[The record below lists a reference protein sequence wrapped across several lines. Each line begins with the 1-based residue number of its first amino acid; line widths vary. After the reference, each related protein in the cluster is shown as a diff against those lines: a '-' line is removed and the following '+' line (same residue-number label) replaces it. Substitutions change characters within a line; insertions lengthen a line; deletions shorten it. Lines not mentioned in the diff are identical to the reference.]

1 MTHKPVISPDHEDAA
16 FSAGNGW
23 RYGLLG
29 LPLAFVALPLYV
41 ILPNHYAREFGMP
54 LATLGLVLL
63 LARLFDAFTD
73 PLLGKLSDKLFARS
87 AKAVLTFGGIAG
99 VFLAAGFALLF
110 FPPLTVRQQQPMLIA
125 WAAAM
130 LLITYAAY
138 SALSIAHQSWG
149 AMLGGTEA
157 QRSRLVAWREGLG
170 LIGVIL
176 ASILPIAVGLIASTA
191 IFIIAIIVA
200 WMAWAQSVRPIP
212 SSASF
217 SSLTNTATHSA
228 THSVFK
234 PFKNAAFKRL
244 LAVFVLNGI
253 ASAVPATLILF
264 FVQDRLQAPKQME
277 AAFLGAYFVSAA
289 LAVPLWLR
297 LIKRFGL
304 AKSWLIGMVMS
315 VLIFAWAM
323 QLGNGDTTAFIVI
336 CALSGIALSADLTIP
351 SALLAGVIAD
361 AGDRGRA
368 EGAYFGWWNFATKL
382 NLALAAGLTLPLL
395 GLMGYAPG
403 TQQPQALAA
412 LTIVYCLVP
421 IAIKLVAALALY
433 MLIIRTNQEKS
444 VRVEPVETL
453 RQAQGERG

>member
-1 MTHKPVISPDHEDAA
+1 
-16 FSAGNGW
+16 
-23 RYGLLG
+23 
-29 LPLAFVALPLYV
+29 
-41 ILPNHYAREFGMP
+41 
-54 LATLGLVLL
+54 LL
-63 LARLFDAFTD
+63 LARLFDAFID

-87 AKAVLTFGGIAG
+87 TKAVLALGAIAG
-99 VFLAAGFALLF
+99 AFLAAGFVLLF
-110 FPPLTVRQQQPMLIA
+110 FPPLAVQQQQPLLIA
-125 WAAAM
+125 WAATM

-138 SALSIAHQSWG
+138 SALSISHQSWG

-157 QRSRLVAWREGLG
+157 QRSRVVAWRESLG

-176 ASILPIAVGLIASTA
+176 ASILPVAGGLIASTA
-191 IFIIAIIVA
+191 IFIIAISIAWVA
-200 WMAWAQSVRPIP
+200 WNQSVKPL
-212 SSASF
+212 ASF
-217 SSLTNTATHSA
+217 PSLTNTS

-244 LAVFVLNGI
+244 FAVFVLNGI

-277 AAFLGAYFVSAA
+277 AAFLGAYFVCAA
-289 LAVPLWLR
+289 LAVPLWLQG
-297 LIKRFGL
+297 IKRIGL
-304 AKSWLIGMVMS
+304 TKSWLLGMVLS
-315 VLIFAWAM
+315 ILVFAWAM
-323 QLGNGDTTAFIVI
+323 QLGSGDTTAFIVI

-395 GLMGYAPG
+395 GLMGYTPG
-403 TQQPQALAA
+403 TQQPQALTA

-421 IAIKLVAALALY
+421 IAIKLVAALVLY
-433 MLIIRTNQEKS
+433 MLMIHPSAQTTSSLNTART
-444 VRVEPVETL
+444 P
-453 RQAQGERG
+453 

>member
-1 MTHKPVISPDHEDAA
+1 MTTTNLATNDTA
-16 FSAGNGW
+16 FSGSNGW
-23 RYGLLG
+23 RYVLLG

-54 LATLGLVLL
+54 LATLGLLLL
-63 LARLFDAFTD
+63 LARLFDAFID
-73 PLLGKLSDKLFARS
+73 PLIGKLSDKLFTRS
-87 AKAVLTFGGIAG
+87 AKTVLAFGAVAG
-99 VFLAAGFALLF
+99 VFLALGFVLLF
-110 FPPLTVRQQQPMLIA
+110 FPPLAVRQQQALLIA
-125 WAAAM
+125 WAATM

-138 SALSIAHQSWG
+138 SALSISHQSWG
-149 AMLGGTEA
+149 AMLGGSEA
-157 QRSRLVAWREGLG
+157 ERSRLVAWREGLG

-176 ASILPIAVGLIASTA
+176 ASVLPSILPSTGGLIASTA
-191 IFIIAIIVA
+191 TFIIAIFVA
-200 WMAWAQSVRPIP
+200 WTAWTQSIKPLT
-212 SSASF
+212 
-217 SSLTNTATHSA
+217 SLKNTATHSI
-228 THSVFK
+228 FK
-234 PFKNAAFKRL
+234 PFQHIAFKRL

-277 AAFLGAYFVSAA
+277 AAFLGAYFVCAA
-289 LAVPLWLR
+289 LAVPVWLQC
-297 LIKRFGL
+297 IKRLGL
-304 AKSWLIGMVMS
+304 TRSWLLGMVLS
-315 VLIFAWAM
+315 IVIFAWAM
-323 QLGNGDTTAFIVI
+323 QLGTGDTTAFIVI

-351 SALLAGVIAD
+351 SALLAGVITD

-395 GLMGYAPG
+395 GLMGYTPG
-403 TQQPQALAA
+403 TQQPQALTA

-421 IAIKLVAALALY
+421 IAIKVVAALALY
-433 MLIIRTNQEKS
+433 LLMIRTNQAKS

>member
-1 MTHKPVISPDHEDAA
+1 MQHATLAQNEAA
-16 FSAGNGW
+16 FDASNGW

-63 LARLFDAFTD
+63 LARLFDAFID

-87 AKAVLTFGGIAG
+87 ANAILTFSAAAG
-99 VFLAAGFALLF
+99 VILAIGFVLLF
-110 FPPLTVRQQQPMLIA
+110 FPPLAIRQQQTNLIA
-125 WAAAM
+125 WATVM
-130 LLITYAAY
+130 LLVTYAAY

-149 AMLGGTEA
+149 AMLGGSEA

-176 ASILPIAVGLIASTA
+176 ASILPVAAGLIASTA
-191 IFIIAIIVA
+191 TFIIAIFIGWLA
-200 WMAWAQSVRPIP
+200 WTKSVKP
-212 SSASF
+212 SAS
-217 SSLTNTATHSA
+217 LTKTSTHSI
-228 THSVFK
+228 FK
-234 PFKNAAFKRL
+234 PFQHIDFKRL
-244 LAVFVLNGI
+244 LTVFVFNGI

-277 AAFLGAYFVSAA
+277 AAFLGAYFVCAA

-304 AKSWLIGMVMS
+304 TKSWMLGMVLS
-315 VLIFAWAM
+315 IVIFIWAM
-323 QLGNGDTTAFIVI
+323 QLGTGDTTAFIVI

-368 EGAYFGWWNFATKL
+368 EGAYFGWWNFATKI

-395 GLMGYAPG
+395 ELLGYTPG
-403 TQQPQALAA
+403 TQQPQALTA

-433 MLIIRTNQEKS
+433 ILIIRS
-444 VRVEPVETL
+444 SSS
-453 RQAQGERG
+453 AQPSLPIAKTS

>member
-1 MTHKPVISPDHEDAA
+1 MTCSPTHAQADLRA
-16 FSAGNGW
+16 FSASNGW

-63 LARLFDAFTD
+63 FARLFDAFID
-73 PLLGKLSDKLFARS
+73 PLLGKLSDRLFARS
-87 AKAVLTFGGIAG
+87 ANAILAFGALAG
-99 VFLAAGFALLF
+99 VLLAIGFVLLF
-110 FPPLTVRQQQPMLIA
+110 FPPLAVRQEQWSLIA
-125 WAAAM
+125 WATAM
-130 LLITYAAY
+130 LLVTYAAY

-149 AMLGGTEA
+149 SMLGGTEA

-176 ASILPIAVGLIASTA
+176 ASVLPSTLPSTGGLIVSIATFIVALILGWFAWEKSIQPIARKADESLNN
-191 IFIIAIIVA
+191 IF
-200 WMAWAQSVRPIP
+200 Q
-212 SSASF
+212 
-217 SSLTNTATHSA
+217 
-228 THSVFK
+228 
-234 PFKNAAFKRL
+234 PFKKIAFKRL
-244 LAVFVLNGI
+244 LTVFVFNGI

-277 AAFLGAYFVSAA
+277 AAFLGAYFICAA
-289 LAVPLWLR
+289 LAVPLWLH
-297 LIKRFGL
+297 LIKRIGL
-304 AKSWLIGMVMS
+304 ARAWLAGMVLAMA
-315 VLIFAWAM
+315 VFAWAM
-323 QLGNGDTTAFIVI
+323 QLGTGDTTAFIVI

-382 NLALAAGLTLPLL
+382 NLAMAAGLTLPLL
-395 GLMGYAPG
+395 ELLGYTPG
-403 TQQPQALAA
+403 TQQPQALEA

-421 IAIKLVAALALY
+421 IAIKIIAAMALY
-433 MLIIRTNQEKS
+433 VLIIRAPST
-444 VRVEPVETL
+444 
-453 RQAQGERG
+453 QALSPTISPTIRPTISPTIVKTP

>member
-1 MTHKPVISPDHEDAA
+1 MTTSHHINEAA
-16 FSAGNGW
+16 FSGGNGW

-63 LARLFDAFTD
+63 FARLFDAFID
-73 PLLGKLSDKLFARS
+73 PLLGKLSDRLFTRS
-87 AKAVLTFGGIAG
+87 TNAILTFGAAAG
-99 VFLAAGFALLF
+99 LFLAAGFVLLF
-110 FPPLTVRQQQPMLIA
+110 FPPLAVRQQQTSLIA
-125 WAAAM
+125 WATVM
-130 LLITYAAY
+130 LLITYASY

-176 ASILPIAVGLIASTA
+176 ASVLPSTLPPPGGLIISIAT
-191 IFIIAIIVA
+191 FIITLFLGWLAWGKSIQPVA
-200 WMAWAQSVRPIP
+200 RKSDEALSNIFQ
-212 SSASF
+212 
-217 SSLTNTATHSA
+217 
-228 THSVFK
+228 
-234 PFKNAAFKRL
+234 PFKQIAFKRL

-277 AAFLGAYFVSAA
+277 AAFLGAYFICAA
-289 LAVPLWLR
+289 LAVPFWLR
-297 LIKRFGL
+297 LIKRIGL
-304 AKSWLIGMVMS
+304 VRAWLVAMILAMAV
-315 VLIFAWAM
+315 FAWAM
-323 QLGNGDTTAFIVI
+323 QLGTGDTTAFIVI

-395 GLMGYAPG
+395 GLLGYTPG
-403 TQQPQALAA
+403 TQEPQALKA

-421 IAIKLVAALALY
+421 IALKIVAALALFVL
-433 MLIIRTNQEKS
+433 MIRAT
-444 VRVEPVETL
+444 PT
-453 RQAQGERG
+453 QAQSPSIVRTL

>member
-1 MTHKPVISPDHEDAA
+1 MTHQQVVSPAPEDAT

-41 ILPNHYAREFGMP
+41 ILPNHYAREFGLP

-63 LARLFDAFTD
+63 LARLFDAFID

-87 AKAVLTFGGIAG
+87 AKSVLTFGAIAG
-99 VFLAAGFALLF
+99 VILAAGFVMLF
-110 FPPLTVRQQQPMLIA
+110 FPPLAVRQQQPMLIT
-125 WAAAM
+125 WAAVT

-149 AMLGGTEA
+149 AMLGGTEV
-157 QRSRLVAWREGLG
+157 QRSRLVAWREALG

-176 ASILPIAVGLIASTA
+176 ASILPVAVGLIASTA
-191 IFIIAIIVA
+191 IFIIAIFTAWVA
-200 WMAWAQSVRPIP
+200 WTQSIKPL
-212 SSASF
+212 ASF
-217 SSLTNTATHSA
+217 PSLTNTS

-244 LAVFVLNGI
+244 FAVFVLNGI

-277 AAFLGAYFVSAA
+277 AAFLGAYFVCAA
-289 LAVPLWLR
+289 LAVPLWLQG
-297 LIKRFGL
+297 IKRIGL
-304 AKSWLIGMVMS
+304 TKSWLLGMVLS
-315 VLIFAWAM
+315 IVIFAWAM

-395 GLMGYAPG
+395 GLMGYTPG
-403 TQQPQALAA
+403 TQQPQALMA

-421 IAIKLVAALALY
+421 IAIKVVAALALY
-433 MLIIRTNQEKS
+433 LLMIRPSSS
-444 VRVEPVETL
+444 VSASPS
-453 RQAQGERG
+453 A

>member
-1 MTHKPVISPDHEDAA
+1 
-16 FSAGNGW
+16 
-23 RYGLLG
+23 
-29 LPLAFVALPLYV
+29 
-41 ILPNHYAREFGMP
+41 
-54 LATLGLVLL
+54 
-63 LARLFDAFTD
+63 
-73 PLLGKLSDKLFARS
+73 
-87 AKAVLTFGGIAG
+87 
-99 VFLAAGFALLF
+99 
-110 FPPLTVRQQQPMLIA
+110 
-125 WAAAM
+125 M

-176 ASILPIAVGLIASTA
+176 ASILPVALGLVASTA
-191 IFIIAIIVA
+191 IFIIAIFAAWVA
-200 WMAWAQSVRPIP
+200 WTQSVKPLA
-212 SSASF
+212 SMANSAK
-217 SSLTNTATHSA
+217 HSI
-228 THSVFK
+228 FK
-234 PFKNAAFKRL
+234 PFQHIAFKRL
-244 LAVFVLNGI
+244 LSVFVLNGI

-277 AAFLGAYFVSAA
+277 AAFLGAYFVCAA

-297 LIKRFGL
+297 LIQRLGL
-304 AKSWLIGMVMS
+304 AKSWLLGMVLS
-315 VLIFAWAM
+315 IAVFAWAM

-395 GLMGYAPG
+395 GLLGYIPG
-403 TQQPQALAA
+403 TQQPQALMA

-421 IAIKLVAALALY
+421 IAIKVVAALTLY
-433 MLIIRTNQEKS
+433 VLMIRPS
-444 VRVEPVETL
+444 TL
-453 RQAQGERG
+453 PSTPPISTLTSAQNTARTP

>member
-1 MTHKPVISPDHEDAA
+1 MTHEPIISPAHEDAA
-16 FSAGNGW
+16 FSSGNGW

-63 LARLFDAFTD
+63 LARLFDAFID

-87 AKAVLTFGGIAG
+87 AKAVLTFGAMAG
-99 VFLAAGFALLF
+99 VLLALGFVLLF
-110 FPPLTVRQQQPMLIA
+110 FPPLAVRQQQPMLIA

-130 LLITYAAY
+130 LLVTYAAY
-138 SALSIAHQSWG
+138 SALSITHQSWG

-176 ASILPIAVGLIASTA
+176 ASILPVTFGFIASTA
-191 IFIIAIIVA
+191 IFIIAIFAAWVA
-200 WMAWAQSVRPIP
+200 WTRSIKPFANLLSRSGAEKDS
-212 SSASF
+212 
-217 SSLTNTATHSA
+217 THSI
-228 THSVFK
+228 FK
-234 PFKNAAFKRL
+234 PFKNIEFKRL
-244 LAVFVLNGI
+244 FVVFVLNGI

-277 AAFLGAYFVSAA
+277 AAFLGAYFVCAA
-289 LAVPLWLR
+289 LAVPLWLKC
-297 LIKRFGL
+297 IKHIGL
-304 AKSWLIGMVMS
+304 TKSWLLGMVLS
-315 VLIFAWAM
+315 IVIFAWAM
-323 QLGNGDTTAFIVI
+323 QLGSGDTTAFIVI

-395 GLMGYAPG
+395 GLMGYTPG
-403 TQQPQALAA
+403 TLQPQALTA

-421 IAIKLVAALALY
+421 IAIKLVAALVLY
-433 MLIIRTNQEKS
+433 MLMIHPS
-444 VRVEPVETL
+444 
-453 RQAQGERG
+453 AQTTSSLNTAKTP

>member
-1 MTHKPVISPDHEDAA
+1 MTSSPTNAQADLRA
-16 FSAGNGW
+16 FSASNGW

-63 LARLFDAFTD
+63 FARLFDAFID
-73 PLLGKLSDKLFARS
+73 PLLGKLSDRLFARS
-87 AKAVLTFGGIAG
+87 ANAVLAFGAAASF
-99 VFLAAGFALLF
+99 VLAIGFVLLF
-110 FPPLTVRQQQPMLIA
+110 FPPLAVQQQQTSLIV
-125 WAAAM
+125 WATTM
-130 LLITYAAY
+130 LLVTYAAY

-176 ASILPIAVGLIASTA
+176 ASILPVVAGLIASTA
-191 IFIIAIIVA
+191 TFIIALFLGWLA
-200 WMAWAQSVRPIP
+200 WGKSIQPVVRKTDEALSNI
-212 SSASF
+212 F
-217 SSLTNTATHSA
+217 Q
-228 THSVFK
+228 
-234 PFKNAAFKRL
+234 PFKQIAFKRL
-244 LAVFVLNGI
+244 LAVFVFNGI

-277 AAFLGAYFVSAA
+277 AAFLGAYFICAA

-297 LIKRFGL
+297 LIKRIGL
-304 AKSWLIGMVMS
+304 ARSWFVGMVLAIA
-315 VLIFAWAM
+315 VFAWAT
-323 QLGNGDTTAFIVI
+323 QLGTGDTIAFLII

-368 EGAYFGWWNFATKL
+368 EGAYFGWWNFATKI

-395 GLMGYAPG
+395 GLMGYTPG
-403 TQQPQALAA
+403 TQEPQALTA
-412 LTIVYCLVP
+412 LTIVYCLAP
-421 IAIKLVAALALY
+421 IAIKIVAALALY
-433 MLIIRTNQEKS
+433 VLMIRATSAQAITPTI
-444 VRVEPVETL
+444 VRTP
-453 RQAQGERG
+453 

>member
-1 MTHKPVISPDHEDAA
+1 MTHQQVTSPAPEDAT

-41 ILPNHYAREFGMP
+41 ILPNHYAREFGLP

-63 LARLFDAFTD
+63 LARLFDAFID

-87 AKAVLTFGGIAG
+87 AKSVLTFGAIAG
-99 VFLAAGFALLF
+99 VFLAAGFVMLF
-110 FPPLTVRQQQPMLIA
+110 FPPLAVRQQQPMLIT
-125 WAAAM
+125 WAAVT

-149 AMLGGTEA
+149 AMLGGTEV

-176 ASILPIAVGLIASTA
+176 ASILPIALGLPASTA
-191 IFIIAIIVA
+191 IFIIAIFIA
-200 WMAWAQSVRPIP
+200 WLAWTQSVKPVSSFP
-212 SSASF
+212 SLA
-217 SSLTNTATHSA
+217 NTSTHSI
-228 THSVFK
+228 FK
-234 PFKNAAFKRL
+234 PFKNVQFKRL
-244 LAVFVLNGI
+244 FVVFVLNGI

-277 AAFLGAYFVSAA
+277 AVFLGAYFVCAA
-289 LAVPLWLR
+289 LAVPLWLQC
-297 LIKRFGL
+297 IKRIGL
-304 AKSWLIGMVMS
+304 TKSWLLGMVLS
-315 VLIFAWAM
+315 ILIFVWAM
-323 QLGNGDTTAFIVI
+323 QLGSGDTTAFIII

-351 SALLAGVIAD
+351 SALLAGVIAE

-395 GLMGYAPG
+395 GLMGYTPG
-403 TQQPQALAA
+403 TQQPEA
-412 LTIVYCLVP
+412 LTALTVVYCLVP
-421 IAIKLVAALALY
+421 IAIKVVAALALY
-433 MLIIRTNQEKS
+433 LLMIRQS
-444 VRVEPVETL
+444 
-453 RQAQGERG
+453 AQPSTSSTARTP

>member
-1 MTHKPVISPDHEDAA
+1 MTTNLPTNDAA
-16 FSAGNGW
+16 FSASNGW

-63 LARLFDAFTD
+63 LARLFDAFID

-87 AKAVLTFGGIAG
+87 AKTVLAFGAIAG
-99 VFLAAGFALLF
+99 VFLATGFVLLF
-110 FPPLTVRQQQPMLIA
+110 FPPLAVRQQSALLIA

-149 AMLGGTEA
+149 AMLGGSEA

-176 ASILPIAVGLIASTA
+176 ASVLPVASGLIASTA
-191 IFIIAIIVA
+191 IFIIAIFIAWVA
-200 WMAWAQSVRPIP
+200 WTQSVKPF
-212 SSASF
+212 SSL
-217 SSLTNTATHSA
+217 SSLTNTATQSI
-228 THSVFK
+228 FK
-234 PFKNAAFKRL
+234 PFQNAAFKRL
-244 LAVFVLNGI
+244 LTVFVLNGI

-277 AAFLGAYFVSAA
+277 AAFLGAYFVCAA
-289 LAVPLWLR
+289 LAVPFWLR
-297 LIKRFGL
+297 LIKSIGL
-304 AKSWLIGMVMS
+304 ARSWLVGMVLAIA
-315 VLIFAWAM
+315 VFAWAM
-323 QLGNGDTTAFIVI
+323 QLGTRQTTAFLVI

-351 SALLAGVIAD
+351 SALLIGVIAD
-361 AGDRGRA
+361 VGDRGRA

-395 GLMGYAPG
+395 GLMGYTPG
-403 TQQPQALAA
+403 TQQPQALSA

-421 IAIKLVAALALY
+421 IAIKIVAALALY
-433 MLIIRTNQEKS
+433 MLMIRPS
-444 VRVEPVETL
+444 VQPISSLNTARTP
-453 RQAQGERG
+453 

>member
-1 MTHKPVISPDHEDAA
+1 MTSSPANDDIA
-16 FSAGNGW
+16 FSTTNGW

-63 LARLFDAFTD
+63 FARLFDAFID
-73 PLLGKLSDKLFARS
+73 PILGKLSDKLFARS
-87 AKAVLTFGGIAG
+87 VKSVLAFGAVAG
-99 VFLAAGFALLF
+99 VFLAVGFVLLF
-110 FPPLTVRQQQPMLIA
+110 FPPLAVRQQQSMLIA

-130 LLITYAAY
+130 LVVTYAAY
-138 SALSIAHQSWG
+138 SALSISHQSWG

-170 LIGVIL
+170 LVGVIL
-176 ASILPIAVGLIASTA
+176 ASVLPSTLPPPGGLIASTA
-191 IFIIAIIVA
+191 TFIIAIFIA
-200 WMAWAQSVRPIP
+200 WTAWTQSIKPLP
-212 SSASF
+212 SITSLADRESSF
-217 SSLTNTATHSA
+217 SQSI
-228 THSVFK
+228 FK
-234 PFKNAAFKRL
+234 PFQNITFKRL

-277 AAFLGAYFVSAA
+277 AAFLGAYFVCAA

-297 LIKRFGL
+297 LIKRLGL
-304 AKSWLIGMVMS
+304 AKSWLVGMILSIV
-315 VLIFAWAM
+315 IFVWAM
-323 QLGNGDTTAFIVI
+323 QLGTGDTTAFIVI

-395 GLMGYAPG
+395 ALMGYTPG
-403 TQQPQALAA
+403 TQQPQALMA

-421 IAIKLVAALALY
+421 IAIKIVAALTLY
-433 MLIIRTNQEKS
+433 TLMIRPSTS
-444 VRVEPVETL
+444 PISTL
-453 RQAQGERG
+453 NTARTP

>member
-1 MTHKPVISPDHEDAA
+1 MTNSSANSPTDQRA
-16 FSAGNGW
+16 FTGSNGW

-63 LARLFDAFTD
+63 LARLFDAFID

-87 AKAVLTFGGIAG
+87 AKAVLAFGALAG
-99 VFLAAGFALLF
+99 VFLALGFVLLF
-110 FPPLTVRQQQPMLIA
+110 FPPLAVRQQLPMLIA
-125 WAAAM
+125 WAAVM

-176 ASILPIAVGLIASTA
+176 ASILPVAGGLIASTA
-191 IFIIAIIVA
+191 IFIIAIFAA
-200 WMAWAQSVRPIP
+200 WIAWNQSVKPIT
-212 SSASF
+212 SLAS
-217 SSLTNTATHSA
+217 LANPATHSI
-228 THSVFK
+228 FK
-234 PFKNAAFKRL
+234 PFQHIPFKRL
-244 LAVFVLNGI
+244 LTVFVFNGI

-277 AAFLGAYFVSAA
+277 TAFLGAYFVCAA
-289 LAVPLWLR
+289 LAVPLWLQC
-297 LIKRFGL
+297 IKHIGL
-304 AKSWLIGMVMS
+304 TKSWLLGMVLS
-315 VLIFAWAM
+315 IIVFAWAM
-323 QLGNGDTTAFIVI
+323 QLGSGDTTAFIVI

-351 SALLAGVIAD
+351 SALLVGVIAD
-361 AGDRGRA
+361 AGDSGRA

-395 GLMGYAPG
+395 ELMGYTPG
-403 TQQPQALAA
+403 TLQPQALTA

-421 IAIKLVAALALY
+421 IAIKLVAALVLY
-433 MLIIRTNQEKS
+433 LLMIRPNQVKS
-444 VRVEPVETL
+444 VRVEPAETL

>member
-1 MTHKPVISPDHEDAA
+1 MQNQTLAHNEAA
-16 FSAGNGW
+16 FDVGNGW

-63 LARLFDAFTD
+63 FARLFDAFID
-73 PLLGKLSDKLFARS
+73 PLLGKFSDKLFARS
-87 AKAVLTFGGIAG
+87 TKAVLTFGVISA
-99 VFLAAGFALLF
+99 VFLAAGFVLLF
-110 FPPLTVRQQQPMLIA
+110 FPPVAVRLQQPMLIA

-130 LLITYAAY
+130 LIITYAAY
-138 SALSIAHQSWG
+138 SALSITHQSWG

-157 QRSRLVAWREGLG
+157 QRSRMVAWREGLG

-176 ASILPIAVGLIASTA
+176 ASILPVAGGLIASTA
-191 IFIIAIIVA
+191 TFIIALFLA
-200 WMAWAQSVRPIP
+200 WFAWTQSIKPT
-212 SSASF
+212 ASLAN
-217 SSLTNTATHSA
+217 STATHNI
-228 THSVFK
+228 FK
-234 PFKNAAFKRL
+234 PFQQIAFKRL
-244 LAVFVLNGI
+244 LAVFLLNGI

-277 AAFLGAYFVSAA
+277 AAFLGAYFVCAA

-297 LIKRFGL
+297 LIKHIGL
-304 AKSWLIGMVMS
+304 AKSWLLGMVLS
-315 VLIFAWAM
+315 VLVFVWAM
-323 QLGNGDTTAFIVI
+323 QLGTGDTTAFLVI

-368 EGAYFGWWNFATKL
+368 EGSYFGWWNFATKL

-395 GLMGYAPG
+395 ELLGYTPG
-403 TQQPQALAA
+403 TQQPHALTA

-433 MLIIRTNQEKS
+433 ILIIRTTRSIQPPS
-444 VRVEPVETL
+444 PIARTL
-453 RQAQGERG
+453 

>member
-1 MTHKPVISPDHEDAA
+1 MTSSPTHTQTDVRAY
-16 FSAGNGW
+16 SAGNGW

-63 LARLFDAFTD
+63 FARLFDAFID

-87 AKAVLTFGGIAG
+87 ANAVLAFGAAAG
-99 VFLAAGFALLF
+99 VTLAIGFVLLF
-110 FPPLTVRQQQPMLIA
+110 SPPLAVRQQPTSLIA
-125 WAAAM
+125 WAATM
-130 LLITYAAY
+130 LLVTYAAY

-176 ASILPIAVGLIASTA
+176 ASILPVAFGLIASIAT
-191 IFIIAIIVA
+191 FIIALLLGFFA
-200 WMAWAQSVRPIP
+200 WKKSIQPI
-212 SSASF
+212 ARKTDE
-217 SSLTNTATHSA
+217 SLSNI
-228 THSVFK
+228 FQ
-234 PFKNAAFKRL
+234 PFKQIAFKRL
-244 LAVFVLNGI
+244 LAVFVFNGI

-277 AAFLGAYFVSAA
+277 AAFLGAYFICAA

-297 LIKRFGL
+297 LIKRIGL
-304 AKSWLIGMVMS
+304 ARSWLAGMVLAMA
-315 VLIFAWAM
+315 VFAWAM
-323 QLGNGDTTAFIVI
+323 QLGSGDTTAFIVI

-395 GLMGYAPG
+395 ELLGYIPG
-403 TQQPQALAA
+403 TQQPQALQA

-421 IAIKLVAALALY
+421 IAIKIVAALALY
-433 MLIIRTNQEKS
+433 VLIIRATSTQALSPIS
-444 VRVEPVETL
+444 VRTL
-453 RQAQGERG
+453 

>member
-1 MTHKPVISPDHEDAA
+1 MTNSPTHSQTDLRA

-63 LARLFDAFTD
+63 LARLFDAFID

-87 AKAVLTFGGIAG
+87 TKAVLVFGVMAC
-99 VFLAAGFALLF
+99 VFLAAGFVLLF
-110 FPPLTVRQQQPMLIA
+110 FPPLAVRQQQPMLIT

-170 LIGVIL
+170 LIGVIF
-176 ASILPIAVGLIASTA
+176 ASVLPSTLPSPSGFIASTA
-191 IFIIAIIVA
+191 IFTIALFTGWYA
-200 WMAWAQSVRPIP
+200 WTTSVHPLANLFNP
-212 SSASF
+212 AS
-217 SSLTNTATHSA
+217 LAIAPRGNI
-228 THSVFK
+228 FK
-234 PFKNAAFKRL
+234 PFQNVAFKRL
-244 LAVFVLNGI
+244 LTVFVLNGI

-277 AAFLGAYFVSAA
+277 AAFLGAYFVCAA
-289 LAVPLWLR
+289 LAVPLWLQC
-297 LIKRFGL
+297 IKRMGL
-304 AKSWLIGMVMS
+304 AKSWLLGMVLS
-315 VLIFAWAM
+315 IAVFAWAM
-323 QLGNGDTTAFIVI
+323 QLGSGDTTAFIVI

-351 SALLAGVIAD
+351 SALLAGVIGD

-395 GLMGYAPG
+395 GLLGYTPG
-403 TQQPQALAA
+403 TQQPQALTA

-421 IAIKLVAALALY
+421 IAIKIVAALTLY
-433 MLIIRTNQEKS
+433 VLMIRPSTAS
-444 VRVEPVETL
+444 TSFSTPAPTT
-453 RQAQGERG
+453 ASTP

>member
-1 MTHKPVISPDHEDAA
+1 MATNHTTNLHA
-16 FSAGNGW
+16 FSAANGW

-41 ILPNHYAREFGMP
+41 VLPNHYAREFGMP
-54 LATLGLVLL
+54 LATLGVVLL
-63 LARLFDAFTD
+63 LARLFDAFID

-87 AKAVLTFGGIAG
+87 AKAVLAFGAIAG
-99 VFLAAGFALLF
+99 VFLATGFVLLF
-110 FPPLTVRQQQPMLIA
+110 FPPLIIRQQQVMLIT
-125 WAAAM
+125 WAAVT

-149 AMLGGTEA
+149 AMLGGSEV
-157 QRSRLVAWREGLG
+157 QRSRLVAWREVLG

-176 ASILPIAVGLIASTA
+176 ASILPVAVGLIASTA
-191 IFIIAIIVA
+191 IFIVAIFTA
-200 WMAWAQSVRPIP
+200 WLAWSQSIKPNF
-212 SSASF
+212 SF
-217 SSLTNTATHSA
+217 PSLTNTSTDSI
-228 THSVFK
+228 FK
-234 PFKNAAFKRL
+234 PFKNVQFKRL
-244 LAVFVLNGI
+244 FAVFVLNGI

-277 AAFLGAYFVSAA
+277 AAFLGAYFVCAA
-289 LAVPLWLR
+289 LAVPLWLQ
-297 LIKRFGL
+297 LIKRMGL
-304 AKSWLIGMVMS
+304 SQSWLLGMGLSIAV
-315 VLIFAWAM
+315 FAWAM
-323 QLGNGDTTAFIVI
+323 QLGSGDATAFAII

-395 GLMGYAPG
+395 ALMGYTPG
-403 TQQPQALAA
+403 TQQPQALTA

-421 IAIKLVAALALY
+421 IAIKLAAALTLY
-433 MLIIRTNQEKS
+433 LLMIRPSSLKTA
-444 VRVEPVETL
+444 RTP
-453 RQAQGERG
+453 